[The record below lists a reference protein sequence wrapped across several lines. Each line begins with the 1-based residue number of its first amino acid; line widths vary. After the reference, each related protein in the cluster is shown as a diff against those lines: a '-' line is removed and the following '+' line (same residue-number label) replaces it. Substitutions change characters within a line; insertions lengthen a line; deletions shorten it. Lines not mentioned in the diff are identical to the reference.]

1 MYDSNDSNI
10 VTKGPANHKKSVILT
25 FDDGPSR
32 VLPDILDILKS
43 ENVPA
48 MFFWQSR
55 LLFPKRPWKR
65 VLDEGHIIGTHT
77 VKHPNL
83 VRLTYEKQYQELS
96 NSVTKIED
104 VTGQPIKYFRPPF
117 GQYNADTL
125 KAAEQLQLTP
135 VLWRVAAID
144 WELKEEPEQIIT
156 NVTDYLE
163 DGAVIL
169 LHELRQTLDVLPDLI
184 KTIKAEGYGFTQ
196 L

>member
-1 MYDSNDSNI
+1 
-10 VTKGPANHKKSVILT
+10 
-25 FDDGPSR
+25 
-32 VLPDILDILKS
+32 
-43 ENVPA
+43 